1 MPDVKFIAD
10 EGFSFPITS
19 ILREK
24 GYDVI
29 WIGDIASGVEDTKV
43 FEISQ
48 KDGRIIL
55 TEDKDFG
62 ELAIR
67 FKCKTSGI
75 ILLRIEPDQKEL
87 RERKVIELFR
97 DFSDKLKG
105 HLIIIDEQK
114 FRFRKIEEWFRTR
127 LTDER
132 IYRIPGFFSYH
143 RRAVFSLKNIALN
156 LQN

>member
-1 MPDVKFIAD
+1 LPKVPENKFIAD

-29 WIGDIASGVEDTKV
+29 WIGDVAPGVDDAKV
-43 FEISQ
+43 FEISR
-48 KDGRIIL
+48 KEGRIIL

-75 ILLRIEPDQKEL
+75 ILLRIEPEQKEL
-87 RERKVIELFR
+87 REEKMLELFR

-105 HLIIIDEQK
+105 HLIIVDEQK
-114 FRFRKIEEWFRTR
+114 IRFRKIE
-127 LTDER
+127 
-132 IYRIPGFFSYH
+132 
-143 RRAVFSLKNIALN
+143 
-156 LQN
+156 Q